1 MISRQPD
8 AAEAMRQKLQTDLRA
23 AIKGRQALDVAVL
36 RGLIA
41 AIDNA
46 GAVPLAAKSEP
57 PQYEVERRHLDSDE
71 VQALLRREYEAHQA
85 AASEF
90 ARLGRSVESEQA
102 NLATIIVRRYLSLP
116 PRLSGPD
123 ELNSS

>member
-46 GAVPLAAKSEP
+46 GAVPLTAKSEP
-57 PQYEVERRHLDSDE
+57 PQHEVERRHLDSGA
-71 VQALLRREYEAHQA
+71 VQAVLQREYDSHQA

-90 ARLGRSVESEQA
+90 ARLGRSAESERSNFA
-102 NLATIIVRRYLSLP
+102 AAIVSRYLSAF
-116 PRLSGPD
+116 D
-123 ELNSS
+123 